1 MPPFVPYPPDSL
13 RQSESKGSSE
23 TRLPF
28 TQVFLAAMRYGYS
41 RRDLAVMPY
50 GEVIFDLAAM
60 NEGNNQKDEQQ
71 TAHVEMATQE
81 DIRRMLG

>member
-1 MPPFVPYPPDSL
+1 MPYPPDSL
-13 RQSESKGSSE
+13 RQHESKSDSG
-23 TRLPF
+23 TRLPL

-60 NEGNNQKDEQQ
+60 NESSATDKGED
-71 TAHVEMATQE
+71 TTSVTMATQE

>member
-13 RQSESKGSSE
+13 RSRESRGSSG

-28 TQVFLAAMRYGYS
+28 TQVFLAAMRYGYT
-41 RRDLAVMPY
+41 RRDLAEMPY

-60 NEGNNQKDEQQ
+60 NESPSDGD
-71 TAHVEMATQE
+71 TGSVAMATQE
-81 DIRRMLG
+81 DIRSMLG